1 MIDHLV
7 GSISIIVVV
16 VIVIISVIIVIIIIH
31 TVASKLFTTK
41 SLKQKLTDEIN
52 EANFL
57 TDFR

>member
-16 VIVIISVIIVIIIIH
+16 VIVIISVIIVIIH
-31 TVASKLFTTK
+31 TVAPKLFTTK